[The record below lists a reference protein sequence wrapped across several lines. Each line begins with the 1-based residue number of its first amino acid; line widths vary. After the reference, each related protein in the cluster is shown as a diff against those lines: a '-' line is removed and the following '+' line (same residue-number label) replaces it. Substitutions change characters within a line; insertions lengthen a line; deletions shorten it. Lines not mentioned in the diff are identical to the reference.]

1 MCYAGLKDSPLSED
15 KFEVKIMARFAIIH
29 MQKFQISDVQGIQ
42 KHNQRQGTSKSNLDI
57 DYSKSEQNYDLLNE
71 QNLKYESVIKQ
82 EIGERVKRKPR
93 ANSVVLSEFVVTAS
107 PDYMNLL
114 SPEEQKRYF
123 ESSLEFIQERYG
135 KHNTL
140 YAMVH
145 MDEATPHMHIG
156 VMPITEDNR
165 LSAKDIFTKKEL
177 TLLQQEFPTKMR
189 ENGFDVER
197 GEGSERKH
205 LSPQAFKEKQDLE
218 QEVEQLERVKTHV
231 KKQAIETQEELKR
244 ATNQVEQQTDT
255 LKLVNQQFIV
265 LEKKLKEKKKEYD
278 IFSEKVP
285 DRPVSMSYLREET
298 KTEVIQKLFGK
309 SEVVE
314 RKTGNIVITKERFR
328 ELTEQVNAAVI
339 VKKDYERLQKT
350 DLVKENK
357 ELHSAVDEICDSLKE
372 SQKRNVGLQKENK
385 QLSTEISSL
394 KAHIRDLQTNI
405 KVLYQQTKQVFKE
418 QFKTFR
424 GLVKNELVGREVE
437 NHFEREH
444 TREMKSRQKGYDMER

>member
-1 MCYAGLKDSPLSED
+1 NK
-15 KFEVKIMARFAIIH
+15 FAIIH

-42 KHNQRQGTSKSNLDI
+42 KHNQRQGKSKSNLDI
-57 DYSKSEQNYDLLNE
+57 DYSKSEQNYDLLN
-71 QNLKYESVIKQ
+71 QQKIRYESTIKQ
-82 EIGERVKRKPR
+82 EISERVKRKPR

-107 PDYMNLL
+107 PDYMHSL
-114 SPEEQKRYF
+114 SLEEQKRYF
-123 ESSLEFIQERYG
+123 ESSLDFIQKRYG
-135 KHNTL
+135 KQNTL

-165 LSAKDIFTKKEL
+165 LSAKDMFTRKEL
-177 TLLQQEFPTKMR
+177 ISLQQDFPLEMR
-189 ENGFDVER
+189 EKGFDVDR
-197 GEGSERKH
+197 GEGSEKKH

-218 QEVEQLERVKTHV
+218 VEVEQLSNVKTHLKTKV
-231 KKQAIETQEELKR
+231 VETH
-244 ATNQVEQQTDT
+244 NQLQQTTNYIEKQNET
-255 LKLVNQQFIV
+255 LQKIQQQF
-265 LEKKLKEKKKEYD
+265 LSLDKKIKEKKQEFETFRNQ
-278 IFSEKVP
+278 IP
-285 DRPVSMSYLREET
+285 DKPVSMSYLREET
-298 KTEVIQKLFGK
+298 KTEVTTKLFGK
-309 SEVVE
+309 PEITE
-314 RKTGNIVITKERFR
+314 KKTGNIVVTR
-328 ELTEQVNAAVI
+328 EQWRDMKKKVDAAVI
-339 VKKDYERLQKT
+339 IKSDYERLQKT

-444 TREMKSRQKGYDMER
+444 ERENKKKISRHRGYDMER

>member
-1 MCYAGLKDSPLSED
+1 MNK
-15 KFEVKIMARFAIIH
+15 FAIIH

-42 KHNQRQGTSKSNLDI
+42 KHNQRQGKSKSNLDI
-57 DYSKSEQNYDLLNE
+57 DYSKSEQNYDLLN
-71 QNLKYESVIKQ
+71 QQKIRYESTIKQ
-82 EIGERVKRKPR
+82 EISERVKRKPR

-107 PDYMNLL
+107 PDYMHSL
-114 SPEEQKRYF
+114 SLEEQKRYF
-123 ESSLEFIQERYG
+123 ESSLDFIQKRYG
-135 KHNTL
+135 KPNTL

-165 LSAKDIFTKKEL
+165 LSAKDMFTRKEL
-177 TLLQQEFPTKMR
+177 ISLQQDFPLEMR
-189 ENGFDVER
+189 EKGFDVER
-197 GEGSERKH
+197 GEGSEKKH

-218 QEVEQLERVKTHV
+218 VEVEQLSNVKTHLKTKV
-231 KKQAIETQEELKR
+231 VETH
-244 ATNQVEQQTDT
+244 NQLQQTTNYIEKQNET
-255 LKLVNQQFIV
+255 LQTIQQQF
-265 LEKKLKEKKKEYD
+265 LSLDKKIKEKKQE
-278 IFSEKVP
+278 FETFRNQVP
-285 DRPVSMSYLREET
+285 DKPVSLSYLREET
-298 KTEVIQKLFGK
+298 KTEVTTKLFGK
-309 SEVVE
+309 PEITE
-314 RKTGNIVITKERFR
+314 KKTGNIVVTREQWRDMKEK
-328 ELTEQVNAAVI
+328 VDAAVI
-339 VKKDYERLQKT
+339 IKNDYERLQKT

-444 TREMKSRQKGYDMER
+444 TREMKSKQRGYDMER

>member
-1 MCYAGLKDSPLSED
+1 MNK
-15 KFEVKIMARFAIIH
+15 FAIIH

-42 KHNQRQGTSKSNLDI
+42 KHNQRQGKSKSNLDI
-57 DYSKSEQNYDLLNE
+57 DYSKSEQNYDLLN
-71 QNLKYESVIKQ
+71 QQKIRYESTIKQ
-82 EIGERVKRKPR
+82 EISERVKRKPR

-107 PDYMNLL
+107 PDYMHSL
-114 SPEEQKRYF
+114 SLEEQKRYF
-123 ESSLEFIQERYG
+123 ESSLDFIQKRYG
-135 KHNTL
+135 KPNTL

-165 LSAKDIFTKKEL
+165 LSAKDMFTRKEL
-177 TLLQQEFPTKMR
+177 ISLQQDFPLEMR
-189 ENGFDVER
+189 EKGFDVER
-197 GEGSERKH
+197 GEGSEKKH

-218 QEVEQLERVKTHV
+218 VEVEQLSNVKTHLKTKV
-231 KKQAIETQEELKR
+231 VETH
-244 ATNQVEQQTDT
+244 NQLQQTTNYIEKQNET
-255 LKLVNQQFIV
+255 LQTIQQQF
-265 LEKKLKEKKKEYD
+265 LSLDKKIKEKKQE
-278 IFSEKVP
+278 FETFRNQVP
-285 DRPVSMSYLREET
+285 DKPVSLSYLREET
-298 KTEVIQKLFGK
+298 KTEVTTKLFGK
-309 SEVVE
+309 PEITE
-314 RKTGNIVITKERFR
+314 KKTGNIVVTREQWRDMKEK
-328 ELTEQVNAAVI
+328 VDAAVI
-339 VKKDYERLQKT
+339 IKNDYERLQKT

-424 GLVKNELVGREVE
+424 GLVKNELVGREV
-437 NHFEREH
+437 
-444 TREMKSRQKGYDMER
+444 

>member
-1 MCYAGLKDSPLSED
+1 
-15 KFEVKIMARFAIIH
+15 
-29 MQKFQISDVQGIQ
+29 QG
-42 KHNQRQGTSKSNLDI
+42 KSKSNLDI
-57 DYSKSEQNYDLLNE
+57 DYSKSEQNYDLLN
-71 QNLKYESVIKQ
+71 QQKIRYESTIKQ
-82 EIGERVKRKPR
+82 EISERVKRKPR

-107 PDYMNLL
+107 PDYMHSL
-114 SPEEQKRYF
+114 SLEEQKRYF
-123 ESSLEFIQERYG
+123 ESSLDFIQKRYG
-135 KHNTL
+135 KQNTL

-165 LSAKDIFTKKEL
+165 LSAKDMFTRKEL
-177 TLLQQEFPTKMR
+177 ISLQQDFPLEMR
-189 ENGFDVER
+189 EKGFDVDR
-197 GEGSERKH
+197 GEGSEKKH

-218 QEVEQLERVKTHV
+218 VEVEQLSNVKTHLKTKV
-231 KKQAIETQEELKR
+231 VETH
-244 ATNQVEQQTDT
+244 NQLQQTTNYIEKQNET
-255 LKLVNQQFIV
+255 LQKIQQQF
-265 LEKKLKEKKKEYD
+265 LSLDKKIKEKKQEFETFRNQ
-278 IFSEKVP
+278 IP
-285 DRPVSMSYLREET
+285 DKPVSMSYLREET
-298 KTEVIQKLFGK
+298 KTEVTTKLFGK
-309 SEVVE
+309 PEITE
-314 RKTGNIVITKERFR
+314 KKTGNIVVTR
-328 ELTEQVNAAVI
+328 EQWRDMKKKVDAAVI
-339 VKKDYERLQKT
+339 IKSDYERLQKT

-444 TREMKSRQKGYDMER
+444 ERENKKKISRHRGYDMER

>member
-1 MCYAGLKDSPLSED
+1 M
-15 KFEVKIMARFAIIH
+15 
-29 MQKFQISDVQGIQ
+29 SDVQGIQ
-42 KHNQRQGTSKSNLDI
+42 KHNQRQGKSKSNLDI
-57 DYSKSEQNYDLLNE
+57 DYSKSEQNYDLLN
-71 QNLKYESVIKQ
+71 QQKIRYESTIKQ
-82 EIGERVKRKPR
+82 EISERVKRKPR

-107 PDYMNLL
+107 PDYMHSL
-114 SPEEQKRYF
+114 SLEEQKRYF
-123 ESSLEFIQERYG
+123 ESSLDFIQKRYG
-135 KHNTL
+135 KQNTL

-165 LSAKDIFTKKEL
+165 LSAKDMFTRKEL
-177 TLLQQEFPTKMR
+177 ISLQQDFPLEMR
-189 ENGFDVER
+189 EKGFDVDR
-197 GEGSERKH
+197 GEGSEKKH

-218 QEVEQLERVKTHV
+218 VEVEQLSNVKTHLKTKV
-231 KKQAIETQEELKR
+231 VETH
-244 ATNQVEQQTDT
+244 NQLQQTTNYIEKQNET
-255 LKLVNQQFIV
+255 LQKIQQQF
-265 LEKKLKEKKKEYD
+265 LSLDKKIKEKKQEFETFRNQ
-278 IFSEKVP
+278 IP
-285 DRPVSMSYLREET
+285 DKPVSMSYLREET
-298 KTEVIQKLFGK
+298 KTEVTTKLFGK
-309 SEVVE
+309 PEITE
-314 RKTGNIVITKERFR
+314 KKTGNIVVTR
-328 ELTEQVNAAVI
+328 EQWRDMKKKVDAAVI
-339 VKKDYERLQKT
+339 IKSDYERLQKT

-444 TREMKSRQKGYDMER
+444 ERENKKKISRHRGYDMER

>member
-1 MCYAGLKDSPLSED
+1 
-15 KFEVKIMARFAIIH
+15 
-29 MQKFQISDVQGIQ
+29 
-42 KHNQRQGTSKSNLDI
+42 QRQGKSKSNLDI
-57 DYSKSEQNYDLLNE
+57 DYSKSEQNYDLLN
-71 QNLKYESVIKQ
+71 QQKIRYESTIKQ
-82 EIGERVKRKPR
+82 EISERVKRKPR

-107 PDYMNLL
+107 PDYMHSL
-114 SPEEQKRYF
+114 SLEEQKRYF
-123 ESSLEFIQERYG
+123 ESSLDFIQKRYG
-135 KHNTL
+135 KQNTL

-165 LSAKDIFTKKEL
+165 LSAKDMFTRKEL
-177 TLLQQEFPTKMR
+177 ISLQQDFPLEMR
-189 ENGFDVER
+189 EKGFDVDR
-197 GEGSERKH
+197 GEGSEKKH

-218 QEVEQLERVKTHV
+218 VEVEQLSNVKTHLKTKV
-231 KKQAIETQEELKR
+231 VETH
-244 ATNQVEQQTDT
+244 NQLQQTTNYIEKQNET
-255 LKLVNQQFIV
+255 LQKIQQQF
-265 LEKKLKEKKKEYD
+265 LSLDKKIKEKKQEFETFRNQ
-278 IFSEKVP
+278 IP
-285 DRPVSMSYLREET
+285 DKPVSMSYLREET
-298 KTEVIQKLFGK
+298 KTEVTTKLFGK
-309 SEVVE
+309 PEITE
-314 RKTGNIVITKERFR
+314 KKTGNIVVTR
-328 ELTEQVNAAVI
+328 EQWRDMKKKVDAAVI
-339 VKKDYERLQKT
+339 IKSDYERLQKT

-444 TREMKSRQKGYDMER
+444 ERENKKKISRHRGYDMER

>member
-1 MCYAGLKDSPLSED
+1 MNK
-15 KFEVKIMARFAIIH
+15 FAIIH

-42 KHNQRQGTSKSNLDI
+42 KHNQRQGKSKSNLDI
-57 DYSKSEQNYDLLNE
+57 DYSKSEQNYDLLN
-71 QNLKYESVIKQ
+71 QQKIRYESTIKQ
-82 EIGERVKRKPR
+82 EISERVKRKPR

-107 PDYMNLL
+107 PDYMHSLNL
-114 SPEEQKRYF
+114 EEQKSYF
-123 ESSLEFIQERYG
+123 ESSLEFIQKRYG
-135 KHNTL
+135 KQNTL

-165 LSAKDIFTKKEL
+165 LSAKDMFTRKEL
-177 TLLQQEFPTKMR
+177 ISLQQDFPLEMR
-189 ENGFDVER
+189 EKGFDVER
-197 GEGSERKH
+197 GEGSEKKH

-218 QEVEQLERVKTHV
+218 VEVEQLSNVKTHLKTKV
-231 KKQAIETQEELKR
+231 VETH
-244 ATNQVEQQTDT
+244 NQLQQTTNYIEKQNET
-255 LKLVNQQFIV
+255 LQKIQQQF
-265 LEKKLKEKKKEYD
+265 LSLDKKIKEKKQE
-278 IFSEKVP
+278 FETFRNQVP
-285 DRPVSMSYLREET
+285 DKPVSLSYLREET
-298 KTEVIQKLFGK
+298 KTEVTTKLFGK
-309 SEVVE
+309 PEITE
-314 RKTGNIVITKERFR
+314 KKTGNIVITREQWRDMKEK
-328 ELTEQVNAAVI
+328 VDAAVI
-339 VKKDYERLQKT
+339 IKSDYERLQKT

-444 TREMKSRQKGYDMER
+444 ERENKKKISRHRGYDMER

>member
-1 MCYAGLKDSPLSED
+1 MNK
-15 KFEVKIMARFAIIH
+15 FAIIH

-42 KHNQRQGTSKSNLDI
+42 KHNQRQGKSKSNLDI
-57 DYSKSEQNYDLLNE
+57 DYSKSEQNYDLLN
-71 QNLKYESVIKQ
+71 QQKIRYESTIKQ
-82 EIGERVKRKPR
+82 EISERVKRKPR

-107 PDYMNLL
+107 PDYMHSL
-114 SPEEQKRYF
+114 SLEEQKRYF
-123 ESSLEFIQERYG
+123 ESSLDFIQKRYG
-135 KHNTL
+135 KQNTL

-165 LSAKDIFTKKEL
+165 LSAKDMFTRKEL
-177 TLLQQEFPTKMR
+177 TSLQQDFPMEMR
-189 ENGFDVER
+189 EKGFDVER
-197 GEGSERKH
+197 GEGSEKKH

-218 QEVEQLERVKTHV
+218 VEVEQLSNVKTHLKTKV
-231 KKQAIETQEELKR
+231 VETH
-244 ATNQVEQQTDT
+244 NQLQQTTNYIEKQNET
-255 LKLVNQQFIV
+255 LQKIQQQF
-265 LEKKLKEKKKEYD
+265 LSLDKKIKEKKQEFETFRNQ
-278 IFSEKVP
+278 IP
-285 DRPVSMSYLREET
+285 DKPVSMSYLREET
-298 KTEVIQKLFGK
+298 KTEVTTKLFGK
-309 SEVVE
+309 PEITE
-314 RKTGNIVITKERFR
+314 KKTGNIVVTR
-328 ELTEQVNAAVI
+328 EQWRDMKKKVDAAVI
-339 VKKDYERLQKT
+339 IKSDYERLQKT

-444 TREMKSRQKGYDMER
+444 ERENKKKISRHRGYDMER

>member
-1 MCYAGLKDSPLSED
+1 S
-15 KFEVKIMARFAIIH
+15 
-29 MQKFQISDVQGIQ
+29 
-42 KHNQRQGTSKSNLDI
+42 
-57 DYSKSEQNYDLLNE
+57 
-71 QNLKYESVIKQ
+71 
-82 EIGERVKRKPR
+82 ERVKRKPR

-107 PDYMNLL
+107 PDYMHSL
-114 SPEEQKRYF
+114 SLEEQKRYF
-123 ESSLEFIQERYG
+123 ESSLDFIQKRYG
-135 KHNTL
+135 KQNTL

-165 LSAKDIFTKKEL
+165 LSAKDMFTRKEL
-177 TLLQQEFPTKMR
+177 ISLQQDFPLEMR
-189 ENGFDVER
+189 EKGFDVDR
-197 GEGSERKH
+197 GEGSEKKH

-218 QEVEQLERVKTHV
+218 VEVEQLSNVKTHLKTKV
-231 KKQAIETQEELKR
+231 VETH
-244 ATNQVEQQTDT
+244 NQLQQTTNYIEKQNET
-255 LKLVNQQFIV
+255 LQKIQQQF
-265 LEKKLKEKKKEYD
+265 LSLDKKIKEKKQEFETFRNQ
-278 IFSEKVP
+278 IP
-285 DRPVSMSYLREET
+285 DKPVSMSYLREET
-298 KTEVIQKLFGK
+298 KTEVTTKLFGK
-309 SEVVE
+309 PEITE
-314 RKTGNIVITKERFR
+314 KKTGNIVVTR
-328 ELTEQVNAAVI
+328 EQWRDMKKKVDAAVI
-339 VKKDYERLQKT
+339 IKSDYERLQKT

-444 TREMKSRQKGYDMER
+444 ERENKKKISRHRGYDMER

>member
-1 MCYAGLKDSPLSED
+1 MNK
-15 KFEVKIMARFAIIH
+15 FAIIH

-42 KHNQRQGTSKSNLDI
+42 KHNQRQGKSKSNLDI
-57 DYSKSEQNYDLLNE
+57 DYSKSEQNYDLLN
-71 QNLKYESVIKQ
+71 QQKIRYESTIKQ
-82 EIGERVKRKPR
+82 EISERVKRKPR

-107 PDYMNLL
+107 PDYMHSL
-114 SPEEQKRYF
+114 SLEEQKCYF
-123 ESSLEFIQERYG
+123 ESSLAFIQNRYG
-135 KHNTL
+135 KQNML

-165 LSAKDIFTKKEL
+165 LSAKDMFTRKEL
-177 TLLQQEFPTKMR
+177 TSLQQDFPMEMR
-189 ENGFDVER
+189 GKGFDVER
-197 GEGSERKH
+197 GEGSEKKH

-218 QEVEQLERVKTHV
+218 VEVKQLSNVKTHLKTKV
-231 KKQAIETQEELKR
+231 VETHHQL
-244 ATNQVEQQTDT
+244 QQTTNYIEKQNET
-255 LKLVNQQFIV
+255 LQKIQQQF
-265 LEKKLKEKKKEYD
+265 LSLDKKIKEKKQEFEMFRNQ
-278 IFSEKVP
+278 IP
-285 DRPVSMSYLREET
+285 DKPVSMSYLREEI
-298 KTEVIQKLFGK
+298 KTEVTTKLFGK
-309 SEVVE
+309 PEITE
-314 RKTGNIVITKERFR
+314 KKTGNIVVTREQWRDMKEK
-328 ELTEQVNAAVI
+328 VDAAVI
-339 VKKDYERLQKT
+339 IKNDYERLQKT

-444 TREMKSRQKGYDMER
+444 ERENKKKISRHRGYDMER